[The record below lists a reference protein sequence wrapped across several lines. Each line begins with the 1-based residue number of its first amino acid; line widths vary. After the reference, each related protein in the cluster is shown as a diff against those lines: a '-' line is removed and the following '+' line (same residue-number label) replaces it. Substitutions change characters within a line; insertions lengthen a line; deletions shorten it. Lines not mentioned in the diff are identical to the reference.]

1 MTPEPKSS
9 IAASLWAL
17 ILTLLAATLVL
28 QYDWTPWETVV
39 WIGGGALSISLIG
52 IIILLSMARSRNERS
67 ALRKIFVDTARA
79 DLQPFIDL
87 WRFLRGPRR

>member
-9 IAASLWAL
+9 LAGSLWAL

-39 WIGGGALSISLIG
+39 WIGGGALSLSLIG
-52 IIILLSMARSRNERS
+52 IIILLSIARSRNAHS
-67 ALRKIFVDTARA
+67 ALWKLFVDTVRA